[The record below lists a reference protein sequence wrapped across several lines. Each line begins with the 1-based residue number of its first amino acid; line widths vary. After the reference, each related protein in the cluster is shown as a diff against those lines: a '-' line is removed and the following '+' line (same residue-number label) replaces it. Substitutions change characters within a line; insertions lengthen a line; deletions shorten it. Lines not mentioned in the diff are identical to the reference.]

1 MKVLYLSQPL
11 NLDKLQEVRKVRKL
25 ILQHLAEKKLILD
38 QNHEY
43 HFARDYA
50 WPSIDRSKIHSET
63 AYFKKSVEEI
73 SFRVQS
79 MKDADYVI
87 FIDQW
92 MDFIECK
99 IDRFIIKQYMV
110 PNIIVFRVKDD
121 ELKLTE
127 WRDYY
132 GD

>member
-43 HFARDYA
+43 HFAREYA
-50 WPSIDRSKIHSET
+50 WPSIDRSIIHSET
-63 AYFKKSVEEI
+63 AYFKKSIEEI
-73 SFRVQS
+73 SYRVQS
-79 MKDADYVI
+79 MKDADYII

-99 IDRFIIKQYMV
+99 IDRFIIEQYMM